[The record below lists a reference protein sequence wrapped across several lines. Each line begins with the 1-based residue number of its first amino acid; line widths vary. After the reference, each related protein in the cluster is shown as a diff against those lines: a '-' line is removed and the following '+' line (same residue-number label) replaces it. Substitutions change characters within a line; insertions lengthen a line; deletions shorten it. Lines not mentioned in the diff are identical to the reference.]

1 MKWRHCILS
10 LNGLVELFVFF
21 LHFRKIAG
29 LSDKRATQ
37 IVLHREKNGPFL
49 YREELTKVF
58 GIGARIFQQ
67 CAGFLRVGP
76 TSPREAVNFYNKPN
90 TSKLDC
96 TYIHP
101 ESYGVTNK
109 LMRKFKLSPD
119 KIGEPDFINKVKS
132 LSFNPESLSEQLNSS
147 EETIKLILD
156 ALSKPL
162 NYDLR
167 SDVSQEPLFRQG
179 LNSINDLE
187 VGTEVTGRVKN
198 VTHFGCFIDIGVE
211 TDCLLHESK
220 MKNIVL
226 NIGNKVKAK
235 VIELDKKKFR
245 IGLSNAYLI

>member
-1 MKWRHCILS
+1 MS
-10 LNGLVELFVFF
+10 L
-21 LHFRKIAG
+21 FRRIAG

-37 IVLHREKNGPFL
+37 IVSHREKNGPFL
-49 YREELTKVF
+49 YRQELTKVF
-58 GIGARIFQQ
+58 GIGERIFQQ

-76 TSPREAVNFYNKPN
+76 TSPEEAVSFYKKPN
-90 TSKLDC
+90 TTKLDC

-109 LMRKFKLSPD
+109 LMQKFNLNPD
-119 KIGEPDFINKVKS
+119 RIGERDFITKVKS
-132 LSFNPESLSEQLNSS
+132 LSVNSLSLSKELNSP
-147 EETIKLILD
+147 EETVKLILD

-179 LNSINDLE
+179 LNSIKDLKI
-187 VGTEVTGRVKN
+187 GTEVTGRVKN

-211 TDCLLHESK
+211 TDALLHQSN

-235 VIELDKKKFR
+235 VINLDKGKLR
-245 IGLSNAYLI
+245 IGLSNAYVI